1 MSDRGAGRELTS
13 QKARAKGYEVDAL
26 RLGCGWSRGDLS
38 RPLAVIESCFG
49 HSHPGSIHLDSVAQK
64 AYEGLLQVGARPA
77 KYFCSDVCDGI
88 TQGTEAMSLSLASR
102 EVIALAAELHG
113 KSAHADGVL
122 FVSSCDKAIPGH
134 LIAASRLNLPTVF
147 ALGGVMSH
155 GASFRTLES
164 VIDARRQLER
174 GEIGQAT
181 CDAIY
186 DDGCPTPGACAFMG
200 TACTMQILAEALGLA
215 LPGSALCPARSFEL
229 LRLAQ
234 SSGEALG
241 RLIDEGTRF
250 SDIVTETSIENALTV
265 LAAIG
270 GSTNG
275 LLHLAALA
283 TSMGTQFSLRHADEV
298 FAKTPLLCD
307 IKPSGQYPSDLFWQ
321 AGGLPR
327 LVDSLADVID
337 GSAMTITGKT
347 LGQSAHD
354 YLKVRPTTVAEGYLS
369 RFGLSP
375 ESIIRPADDPVRRAA
390 PIGILFGNLAPGGAV
405 VKWTGADDR
414 ARFFRARVF
423 NGQESALREIVSKRI
438 EPGDAIVIRYEG
450 PKATGMPEQFYAT
463 ELLAI
468 DESIAEEVA
477 VLTDGR
483 FSGATRGVCVG
494 HISPE
499 AAAEGP
505 IALLEDGDIILI
517 DVGRRRLELVGDS
530 GGKMSEREAL
540 SLLERRRAS
549 FTRPAAKRHTGLLA
563 IYTSLASSVEQGCLM
578 MPPE

>member
-1 MSDRGAGRELTS
+1 LSDRVARRELIS

-26 RLGCGWSRGDLS
+26 RLGCGWSREDLS
-38 RPLAVIESCFG
+38 RPLALVESCFG
-49 HSHPGSIHLDSVAQK
+49 HSHPGSIHLESVAQK

-77 KYFCSDVCDGI
+77 QYFCSDVCDGI
-88 TQGTEAMSLSLASR
+88 TQGTEAMRLSLASR

-134 LIAASRLNLPTVF
+134 LIAASRLDLPTVF

-164 VIDARRQLER
+164 VVDARRRLER
-174 GEIGQAT
+174 GEMSQAT
-181 CDAIY
+181 CDALY
-186 DDGCPTPGACAFMG
+186 DDACPSPGACAFMG

-215 LPGSALCPARSFEL
+215 LPGSALCPARSLEL

-234 SSGEALG
+234 RSGQALG
-241 RLIDEGTRF
+241 HLIDKGIRF
-250 SDIVTETSIENALTV
+250 SDIMTKSSIENALTV
-265 LAAIG
+265 LAAVG

-283 TSMGTQFSLRHADEV
+283 TSMGMEFSLRRADEV
-298 FAKTPLLCD
+298 FARTPLLCD
-307 IKPSGQYPSDLFWQ
+307 VKPSGRYPSDLFWQ
-321 AGGLPR
+321 AGGVPR
-327 LVDSLADVID
+327 LIDSLAGFID
-337 GSAMTITGKT
+337 GSVMTITGRT
-347 LGQSAHD
+347 LAQSARD
-354 YLKVRPTTVAEGYLS
+354 YLKAHPTTLAEGYLS
-369 RFGLSP
+369 RFGLTP
-375 ESIIRPADDPVRRAA
+375 ESIVRPLDDPVRRTA
-390 PIGILFGNLAPGGAV
+390 PIGILFGNLAPRGAV
-405 VKWTGADDR
+405 VKWTGAGDET
-414 ARFFRARVF
+414 RFFRARVF
-423 NGQESALREIVSKRI
+423 DGQERALREIVSEKV
-438 EPGDAIVIRYEG
+438 EAGDAIVIRYEG

-468 DESIAEEVA
+468 NESIAEDVA

-499 AAAEGP
+499 AAADGP
-505 IALLEDGDIILI
+505 IALLEDGDTVLI
-517 DVGRRRLELVGDS
+517 DLVRRRLDLVGDRD
-530 GGKMSEREAL
+530 GKMSEREVL

-549 FTRPAAKRHTGLLA
+549 FKRPARKRHKGLLA

-578 MPPE
+578 LPPE